1 MDRAYAGITGV
12 LFIMSK
18 DVSST
23 PTFAVIAIMIDF
35 FQSALSFDYSLEK

>member
-1 MDRAYAGITGV
+1 LDRAYAGVTGV

-23 PTFAVIAIMIDF
+23 PTFAVVAIMIDF
-35 FQSALSFDYSLEK
+35 FQSAFAS